1 MVTTLKCTVR
11 ENGVRIHQNIHWGN
25 LQNIH
30 WGNHLYFYREEVTLL
45 LYVLECIH
53 LTSIYRNGRTGLAWA
68 VYGLIRL
75 DEGDGSRFRDELN
88 QTL

>member
-1 MVTTLKCTVR
+1 MVITLKCTIR
-11 ENGVRIHQNIHWGN
+11 ENRVRIH
-25 LQNIH
+25 QNIH
-30 WGNHLYFYREEVTLL
+30 WGNHLYFYREVVTLL